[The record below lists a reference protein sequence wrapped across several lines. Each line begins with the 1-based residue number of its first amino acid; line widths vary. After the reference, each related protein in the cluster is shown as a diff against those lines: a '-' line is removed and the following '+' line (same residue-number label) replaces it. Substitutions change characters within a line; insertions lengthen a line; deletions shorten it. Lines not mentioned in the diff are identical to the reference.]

1 MTPRMV
7 AFACLGGVLVGSGWL
22 HAAGRNLP
30 TAVPF
35 DQLEGRP
42 STSTVAS
49 GFLWA
54 NRLLTSVTRQRP
66 ASSPSAS
73 RLEPTSTER
82 YQAVLGRYCVSCHN
96 ERLRTGNL
104 SLDQTDLQRIDEGAE
119 VWEKVLH
126 KLQTREMPP
135 AGRPRPDEATYQAF
149 ASWLGTSLDEVA
161 LAHPNP
167 GRTAAVHRLNRAE
180 YTNVIRDLLAVD
192 IDGRS
197 FLPGDDA
204 SYGFDNIGDVL
215 TLSQPLLERYLS
227 AAQKISRLAVGDVT
241 VSVVEETYATSRNYR
256 QDDRMNNELPFGSRG
271 GMVVRHYFPVDGEYS
286 IRVEPQRTVSG
297 RAIKGLRA
305 GGYYGRESTGEHEI
319 HVRLDGQLIETFTI
333 GRPVSADETE
343 ETEETEPEVQV
354 QIPPLVPVDLVVRVP
369 VTAGPH
375 AVAVMFPQA
384 SGAPDGFQLPLP
396 TRSYS
401 YNNDRG
407 GLPAVGSV
415 IIGGPYDVT
424 GPGDS
429 PSRQRIFV
437 CRPTDTSDADR
448 CATTI
453 LSTLARRAY
462 RRPVADEDVEPLL
475 GAYQSRRL
483 AGGDFGAGI
492 QAGLAAILV
501 SPNFLFRVEREPAES
516 RSGAV
521 YPISDLE
528 RASRLPLPR
537 Q

>member
-7 AFACLGGVLVGSGWL
+7 ALTCVGVVLVGSGWL
-22 HAAGRNLP
+22 HAVGRDLP
-30 TAVPF
+30 TTAPF
-35 DQLEGRP
+35 DQLQVEP
-42 STSTVAS
+42 STAAR
-49 GFLWA
+49 GFLRA
-54 NRLLTSVTRQRP
+54 NRLLTSVTRQRL
-66 ASSPSAS
+66 ALSPSAS

-104 SLDQTDLQRIDEGAE
+104 SLDQADLQHIDEGAE

-197 FLPGDDA
+197 FLPADDA

-241 VSVVEETYATSRNYR
+241 VSAAEQAYSSSRNYR
-256 QDDRMNNELPFGSRG
+256 QDARMSNELPFGSRG
-271 GMVVRHYFPVDGEYS
+271 GIAVRHYFPVDGEYS
-286 IRVEPQRTVSG
+286 IRVEPQRTVMSLV
-297 RAIKGLRA
+297 IKGLSL
-305 GGYYGRESTGEHEI
+305 GGYYGRKSTGEHDI

-333 GRPVSADETE
+333 GRPVSADEEDDSE
-343 ETEETEPEVQV
+343 EAQQERRYQEA
-354 QIPPLVPVDLVVRVP
+354 LPVDLVVRVP

-375 AVAVMFPQA
+375 VVAATFPQA
-384 SGAPDGFQLPLP
+384 SGAPDGLGLPLP

-401 YNNDRG
+401 FNEGRG
-407 GLPAVGSV
+407 GLPAVGAV

-437 CRPTDTSDADR
+437 CRPADTSDADR

-475 GAYQSRRL
+475 GAYQSQRL
-483 AGGDFGAGI
+483 AGGDFDAGI

-501 SPNFLFRVEREPAES
+501 SPNFLFRVEHEPTME
-516 RSGAV
+516 V
-521 YPISDLE
+521 T
-528 RASRLPLPR
+528 